1 MNKERKLFRDTIL
14 YAIANFGSSAL
25 TFLMLPLYTR
35 YFSPEQYGTWDLFVT
50 TITLL
55 VPFIT
60 FELTSATY
68 RWLLDQTDDL
78 KSTIISTGFFQLIRH
93 AIVFNIITIA
103 IFLLIDFSY
112 QWEAL
117 LLINI
122 NMINSFLLQCARGLK
137 RNKLFA
143 GLGILQTAIIVGFNL
158 LFLLVFRLGIEAL
171 FYANILAGLIAL
183 LFAWKKLHFNQ
194 YLSLKNRSKELLRD
208 YISYAVPIIPAAA
221 SWWVMTMAD
230 RWIIAAFLG
239 ITANGIYAVAIKI
252 PAVLLMVNTV
262 FSLAWKDSAIIS
274 YHTKEKNTFYTKTY
288 QTYFR
293 FMATTV
299 ICLTLLAKPV
309 IAIFLGDAYIE
320 AWKYS
325 GILLTAT
332 LFHALALFWSA
343 GFHGAKQTT
352 SILSTSI
359 IGAIIN
365 VILNILLIKFIGLY
379 AVAISTLVA
388 FLVTWIMRVRAAK
401 KYFSISFN
409 YRDMVGLFLLI
420 ILAGIIPFWVG
431 TKGLVASLLI
441 NIIIFFTYNRNVLA
455 YVWNE
460 LVVRLKNVYLL
471 SVNKSN
477 NR

>member
-1 MNKERKLFRDTIL
+1 MSREKKLFRDTIL

-25 TFLMLPLYTR
+25 AFLMLPLYTR
-35 YFSPEQYGTWDLFVT
+35 YFSPEEYGTWDLFVT

-60 FELTSATY
+60 FELTAATY
-68 RWLLDQTDDL
+68 RWLLDQTFDS
-78 KSTIISTGFFQLIRH
+78 KKTIISTGFFQLMRH
-93 AIVFNIITIA
+93 AIVFNTIA
-103 IFLLIDFSY
+103 IAVFLFINFSY

-117 LLINI
+117 LFINTM
-122 NMINSFLLQCARGLK
+122 MISSFILQCARGLQ

-143 GLGILQTAIIVGFNL
+143 SLGIMQTAIIVGLNL
-158 LFLLVFRLGIEAL
+158 IFILVFHLGIEAL
-171 FYANILAGLIAL
+171 FFANILAGVVVIV
-183 LFAWKKLHFNQ
+183 FAWKKLHFSQ

-239 ITANGIYAVAIKI
+239 VTANGIYAVAIKV

-274 YHTKEKNTFYTKTY
+274 FHTKEKNTFYTKTY
-288 QTYFR
+288 QSYFR

-309 IAIFLGDAYIE
+309 IAIFLGEAYVD

-343 GFHGAKQTT
+343 GFHGAKQTS
-352 SILSTSI
+352 SILSTTIVGAVINI
-359 IGAIIN
+359 I
-365 VILNILLIKFIGLY
+365 VNIAFIQYLGLY
-379 AVAISTLVA
+379 AVALSTLVA
-388 FLVTWIMRVRAAK
+388 FLVTWVMRVRAAK
-401 KYFSISFN
+401 AYFSISFN
-409 YRDMVGLFLLI
+409 YRDMAVLFFLI
-420 ILAGIIPFWVG
+420 IVAGIIPFVVHSPG
-431 TKGLVASLLI
+431 LLI
-441 NIIIFFTYNRNVLA
+441 YSFISIVLFLIYNKKLA
-455 YVWNE
+455 RYVWKE
-460 LVVRLKNVYLL
+460 VIVNVQ
-471 SVNKSN
+471 SN
-477 NR
+477 SSTK